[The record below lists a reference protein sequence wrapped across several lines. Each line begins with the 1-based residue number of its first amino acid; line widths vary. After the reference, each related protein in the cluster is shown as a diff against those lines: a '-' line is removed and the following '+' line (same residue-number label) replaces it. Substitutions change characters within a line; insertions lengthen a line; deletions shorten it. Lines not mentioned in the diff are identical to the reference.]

1 MKMPSDTTPLVNA
14 SRELLSKGDFVGAGR
29 VLQPVFGR
37 LKGDPEVLHL
47 MASIKKAEGK
57 LDEAEQ
63 YYRSAI
69 AHSLRDGAYYH
80 DLGVVLQLR
89 GAFEEAIRVFRASLA
104 LMPHASIVRVN
115 FIRCLLASGDVAQ
128 AEQEANAYVA
138 AEPGVDSWTLLHQV
152 QRAQGRDEEALVS
165 AANALKYAPTER
177 GVRFTY
183 ANALERAGRGGEAL
197 DYYERLARQQ
207 LDSAELAVNFMRA
220 LYAAGRKS
228 DAEGVGEEALKTFPG
243 SVSLHA
249 TLARMRALA
258 GAGENCVAHTEA
270 AIKLRPR
277 DLHLRLACA
286 DALHR
291 AGHLAKASRV
301 LEEALRL
308 APDAPAL
315 LTAFGIVLDEL
326 DRPRDGLK
334 VLRRVCELAPDAR
347 AGKRNLLST
356 LLRAG
361 LADEALKETRAL
373 RVAEPEEQYLIA
385 CEATARRVLGDPK
398 YKYWNDYERLVR
410 TYEIPAPQG
419 FFTLPTFN
427 AAFADTLRAQHRVNA
442 HPLDQQVEHGS
453 QTERSLLGQ
462 DDRNIRAFMSAVD
475 NAVRDYIGRLRQ
487 NPNDALGQ
495 RKRDGYRFTNLW
507 SLRLTDGG
515 RQANHVHDRGWISS
529 AYYVNVA
536 PSEKAEPRNGWLKLG
551 EPNRPIAGCAAE
563 KFIEPQAG
571 MLVLF
576 PSYIWHGVIPF
587 SGTERLSA
595 SFEVVPV

>member
-1 MKMPSDTTPLVNA
+1 MPSDTTPLVNA
-14 SRELLSKGDFVGAGR
+14 SRELLAKGDFVGADR
-29 VLQPVFGR
+29 VLQPVFDR
-37 LKGDPEVLHL
+37 LKGEADVLHL
-47 MASIKKAEGK
+47 MASIKKAAGK
-57 LDEAEQ
+57 LDEAEK

-69 AHSLRDGAYYH
+69 AHSLRDGTYYN
-80 DLGVVLQLR
+80 DLGIVLQLR
-89 GAFEEAIRVFRASLA
+89 GAYDEGIRVFRAALA
-104 LMPHASIVRVN
+104 LMPHASPVRVN
-115 FIRCLLASGDVAQ
+115 LIRCLLASGDVAQ
-128 AEQEANAYVA
+128 AEKEANIYVA
-138 AEPGVDSWTLLHQV
+138 AEPGAESWTMLHQV

-165 AANALKYAPTER
+165 AANALKYEPTKR
-177 GVRFTY
+177 GVRFNY

-197 DYYERLARQQ
+197 EYYERLARQEM
-207 LDSAELAVNFMRA
+207 DSAELAVQFMRA
-220 LYAAGRKS
+220 LYAAGRKT
-228 DAEGVGEEALKTFPG
+228 DAEDVGEEALKTFPG

-249 TLARMRALA
+249 TLARIRALA

-270 AIKLRPR
+270 AIKQRPR

-291 AGHLAKASRV
+291 AGYLAKASRV

-326 DRPRDGLK
+326 DRPRDGLA
-334 VLRRVCELAPDAR
+334 VLRRVCQLAPDAR

-373 RVAEPEEQYLIA
+373 RVEEPEEQYLIA
-385 CEATARRVLGDPK
+385 CEATARRILGDPK
-398 YKYWNDYERLVR
+398 YRYWNDYERLVR
-410 TYEIPAPQG
+410 CYDIPAPQG

-427 AAFADTLRAQHRVNA
+427 AALAETLRAQHRAHA
-442 HPLDQQVEHGS
+442 HPLDQHVENGT
-453 QTERSLLGQ
+453 QTNRNLLGQ

-475 NAVRDYIGRLRQ
+475 SAVRDYVGRLR
-487 NPNDALGQ
+487 PSANDAVGQ
-495 RKRDGYRFTNLW
+495 RKRDNYRFSNLW

-551 EPNRPIAGCAAE
+551 EPNRPIAGCTPE
-563 KFIEPQAG
+563 KFIEPKAG

-576 PSYIWHGVIPF
+576 PSYMWHGVIPF